1 MRNDQFVRIRVKP
14 LNAIYE
20 VFNMSSRKGMIV
32 LMGSGELTATM
43 VEVHKNMLARFPDSP
58 TAVFLDTPAGFQL
71 NVDEISRKAVEY
83 FRVHVQKQLNVAS
96 YKSSENTSAFEAE
109 TAFHMLRNAD
119 FVLVGPGSPTYAVRQ
134 LQKTPIP
141 EILVKNIQSGGCL
154 VAASAAA
161 LTMGRFS
168 LPVYE
173 IYKVGQEIHWVDGL
187 DVLTQF
193 GFNLVVVP
201 HWNNAEGGTHDTRFC
216 FMGKP
221 RFQQLETL
229 LPDDATIIGIDEH
242 TACIIDLNAQ
252 EIDIQGI
259 GSVTIR
265 KKGREI
271 KFGKG
276 DQIPLEA
283 LVKEI
288 NQKDWAKDV
297 DAVEQ
302 QAGAREDLESHLL
315 SKVHK
320 IKSSFRNGLSHQD
333 PKETT
338 NALLDLDSTIWKAQK
353 NLEDE
358 ERISEAR
365 EILRDSIVLL
375 GAELGI
381 SPRHLREYLTPLV
394 EAMLQLR
401 VRFRNEQKWAEADHI
416 REILQQSNIQV
427 EDTKDGFQWYIID
440 EDI

>member
-1 MRNDQFVRIRVKP
+1 
-14 LNAIYE
+14 
-20 VFNMSSRKGMIV
+20 MSSRKGMIV
-32 LMGSGELTATM
+32 LMGSGELTPTM

-83 FRVHVQKQLNVAS
+83 FRVHVQQQLNVAS

-141 EILVKNIQSGGCL
+141 EILVNNIQSGGCL

-161 LTMGRFS
+161 LTMGRFT

-173 IYKVGQEIHWVDGL
+173 IYKVGHKTHWVDGL
-187 DVLTQF
+187 DVLEQF
-193 GFNLVVVP
+193 GFNLIVVP

-229 LPDDATIIGIDEH
+229 LPDNATIIGIDEH

-252 EIDIQGI
+252 RIDILGI
-259 GSVTIR
+259 GNVTIR
-265 KKGREI
+265 QKGREI

-276 DQIPLEA
+276 DQIPLDV

-288 NQKDWAKDV
+288 NREDWAPKDV
-297 DAVEQ
+297 DDVEQ
-302 QAGAREDLESHLL
+302 ASDPNLSKKSFL
-315 SKVHK
+315 SKVNA
-320 IKSSFRNGLSHQD
+320 IESSFHNGMANHDQ
-333 PKETT
+333 KETT
-338 NALLDLDSTIWKAQK
+338 NALLELDSAIWIAQK

-358 ERISEAR
+358 ERISQAR

-375 GAELGI
+375 GAELGA
-381 SPRHLREYLTPLV
+381 SPRRLRKYLAPLV
-394 EAMLQLR
+394 EQMLKLR
-401 VRFRNEQKWAEADHI
+401 TRFRKEQQWSEADRI

-427 EDTKDGFQWYIID
+427 EDTKDGVRWHIID

>member
-1 MRNDQFVRIRVKP
+1 
-14 LNAIYE
+14 
-20 VFNMSSRKGMIV
+20 MSSRKGMIV

-58 TAVFLDTPAGFQL
+58 TAVFLNTPAGFQL

-96 YKSSENTSAFEAE
+96 YKSSENTSSFEAE

-161 LTMGRFS
+161 LTIGRFT

-187 DVLTQF
+187 DVLTHF

-221 RFQQLETL
+221 RFQQLEAL
-229 LPDDATIIGIDEH
+229 LPDDATIMGIDEH
-242 TACIIDLNAQ
+242 TACIIDLQ
-252 EIDIQGI
+252 TQRIDIQGI
-259 GSVTIR
+259 GNLTIR

-276 DQIPLEA
+276 EQIPLEI
-283 LVKEI
+283 LVKEPDQREW
-288 NQKDWAKDV
+288 NTKV
-297 DAVEQ
+297 DD
-302 QAGAREDLESHLL
+302 DLKRS
-315 SKVHK
+315 
-320 IKSSFRNGLSHQD
+320 
-333 PKETT
+333 
-338 NALLDLDSTIWKAQK
+338 
-353 NLEDE
+353 E
-358 ERISEAR
+358 ERRVGKECRSR
-365 EILRDSIVLL
+365 W
-375 GAELGI
+375 
-381 SPRHLREYLTPLV
+381 SPYH
-394 EAMLQLR
+394 
-401 VRFRNEQKWAEADHI
+401 
-416 REILQQSNIQV
+416 
-427 EDTKDGFQWYIID
+427 
-440 EDI
+440 

>member
-1 MRNDQFVRIRVKP
+1 
-14 LNAIYE
+14 
-20 VFNMSSRKGMIV
+20 MSSIKGMIV

-43 VEVHKNMLARFPDSP
+43 VEVHKKMLARFPDFP

-96 YKSSENTSAFEAE
+96 YKSSENTSAFESE

-161 LTMGRFS
+161 LTMGRFT

-173 IYKVGQEIHWVDGL
+173 IYKVGQDIHWVDGL

-193 GFNLVVVP
+193 GLNLVVVP

-216 FMGKP
+216 FMGEP
-221 RFQQLETL
+221 RFQQLERL

-252 EIDIQGI
+252 RIDIQGI
-259 GSVTIR
+259 GNVTIR
-265 KKGREI
+265 KKGREV
-271 KFGKG
+271 KFDKK
-276 DQIPLEA
+276 DQIPFEA

-288 NQKDWAKDV
+288 NQRDWAPKDLD
-297 DAVEQ
+297 DAKQ
-302 QAGAREDLESHLL
+302 SGDLNL
-315 SKVHK
+315 SK
-320 IKSSFRNGLSHQD
+320 KSLLNKVNVIEASFRKGLANHDQ
-333 PKETT
+333 KETT
-338 NALLDLDSTIWKAQK
+338 NALLELDSAIWKAQK
-353 NLEDE
+353 DLEDE
-358 ERISEAR
+358 ENISQAR

-375 GAELGI
+375 GAELGT
-381 SPRHLREYLTPLV
+381 SPRHLREYLSPLV
-394 EAMLQLR
+394 EQMLQLR
-401 VRFRNEQKWAEADHI
+401 ARFRKEQKWSEADRI

-427 EDTKDGFQWYIID
+427 EDTKDGIRWQIID
-440 EDI
+440 KDA